1 MQLPCGFERLREGL
15 PAAFCDDRTPCFGGS
30 YPCVSVFPVPLTS
43 VLSGASVRQL
53 AYWRKQVPAFE
64 PLLIPEGKRGRAFL
78 YSIADVVALRS
89 IVYLREEKSLPKIR
103 RAVGYLRA
111 IEAEDWTHLADYTL
125 QRTESTIYVLRR
137 DGSIVDLEAHPGHKM
152 IDPGESIESV
162 PMQKVLAPFKSQ
174 RGRDVPDF
182 RHPRPHLTIQR
193 DVLGGYPV
201 LDGTRIPYD
210 AVASL
215 VADGVSNEAVLR
227 LYPTA
232 PLASLQPARELS
244 DLVLEA

>member
-1 MQLPCGFERLREGL
+1 M
-15 PAAFCDDRTPCFGGS
+15 
-30 YPCVSVFPVPLTS
+30 FPVPLTS
-43 VLSGASVRQL
+43 VLSGASIRQL
-53 AYWRKQVPAFE
+53 AYWRKHVSTFG
-64 PLLIPEGKRGRAFL
+64 PLLTPEGRRGRAFL

-103 RAVGYLRA
+103 RAVDVLRA
-111 IEAEDWTHLADYTL
+111 IEADDWTHLSDYTL
-125 QRTESTIYVLRR
+125 RRSVSTIYVVRP
-137 DGSIVDLEAHPGHKM
+137 DGSALDLEAHPGHEM
-152 IDPGESIESV
+152 VRSNEQIDAV
-162 PMQKVLAPFKSQ
+162 PMREVLAAFTSHS
-174 RGRDVPDF
+174 GRDVPDF
-182 RHPRPHLTIQR
+182 RNPRPHLSIER

-215 VADGVSNEAVLR
+215 VADGVSAEAVLR

-244 DLVLEA
+244 ELVLAA